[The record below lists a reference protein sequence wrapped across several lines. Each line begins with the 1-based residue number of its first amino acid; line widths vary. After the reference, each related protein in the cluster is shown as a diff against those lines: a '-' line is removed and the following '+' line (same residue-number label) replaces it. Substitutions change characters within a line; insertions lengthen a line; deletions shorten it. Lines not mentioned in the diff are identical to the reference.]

1 MFTFVLIGC
10 CSESPLKTALRAY
23 QHIAPCKPVHA
34 ATTKPAVVPVP
45 LFKPMVKDINLV
57 VSLSDQLFQ
66 LVHFGVIAQV
76 TAVEDSIDCR
86 SSAVEET
93 KK

>member
-1 MFTFVLIGC
+1 
-10 CSESPLKTALRAY
+10 
-23 QHIAPCKPVHA
+23 
-34 ATTKPAVVPVP
+34 
-45 LFKPMVKDINLV
+45 MVKDINLV

-86 SSAVEET
+86 SSIVEET
-93 KK
+93 KKWTRIFPKTLTAKQGNLNMNRES